1 MINFLKYRK
10 IYFIFSGILILGS
23 LISLAVFG
31 LKPGIDFTGGSIL
44 ELEFKDARPSNQE
57 IRESLANLPLGEVI
71 LQPAGEKGA
80 LLRMKDIS
88 EDVHQGLLRKL
99 NEKWE
104 IEQKQFEL
112 IGSTIGQELKQK
124 TKIVIILA
132 ILSMFSYIAIAFSG
146 VPRPIR
152 SWQAGAITIFILF
165 HDVLIPL
172 AAFSLLGRSYGV
184 QITIPVT
191 VAFLTVV
198 GYAINNVVVVFDRVR
213 ENLFKIS
220 HGGFVETFEEAIN
233 SAVNQTLSRQINTSL
248 TTLFPLIFIFFLG
261 GETLKYFALALILGI
276 VTGFYSS
283 IFLAA
288 PILVSLLK
296 RRSHVSN

>member
-1 MINFLKYRK
+1 
-10 IYFIFSGILILGS
+10 
-23 LISLAVFG
+23 
-31 LKPGIDFTGGSIL
+31 
-44 ELEFKDARPSNQE
+44 LEFKDARPSNQE
-57 IRESLANLPLGEVI
+57 IRERLANLPLGEVI
-71 LQPAGEKGA
+71 LQPAGEKGL

-88 EDVHQGLLRKL
+88 EDVHQELLSRL
-99 NEKWE
+99 NEKWGL
-104 IEQKQFEL
+104 EQKQFEL

-172 AAFSLLGRSYGV
+172 AVFSLLGKFYGI

-191 VAFLTVV
+191 VALLTVV

-213 ENLFKIS
+213 ENLFKVS
-220 HGGFVETFEEAIN
+220 RRGFVETFEEALN

-248 TTLFPLIFIFFLG
+248 TTLFPLIFMFFLG
-261 GETLKYFALALILGI
+261 GETIKYFALALILGI

-283 IFLAA
+283 IFLAT
-288 PILVSLLK
+288 PILISLLK
-296 RRSHVSN
+296 WRKP

>member
-1 MINFLKYRK
+1 MIPFLKYRK
-10 IYFIFSGILILGS
+10 IYFVFSGILILGS
-23 LISLAVFG
+23 LVSLIIFG

-57 IRESLANLPLGEVI
+57 IRERLANLPLGEVI
-71 LQPAGEKGA
+71 LQPAGEKGL

-88 EDVHQGLLRKL
+88 EDVHQELLSRL
-99 NEKWE
+99 NEKWGL
-104 IEQKQFEL
+104 EQKQFEL

-172 AAFSLLGRSYGV
+172 AVFSLLGKFYGI

-191 VAFLTVV
+191 VALLTVV

-213 ENLFKIS
+213 ENLFKVS
-220 HGGFVETFEEAIN
+220 RRGFVETFEEALN

-248 TTLFPLIFIFFLG
+248 TTLFPLIFMFFLG
-261 GETLKYFALALILGI
+261 GETIKYFALALILGI

-283 IFLAA
+283 IFLAT
-288 PILVSLLK
+288 PILISLLK
-296 RRSHVSN
+296 WRKP

>member
-1 MINFLKYRK
+1 M
-10 IYFIFSGILILGS
+10 GS
-23 LISLAVFG
+23 LASLVIFG

-57 IRESLANLPLGEVI
+57 IREGLANLDLGEVI
-71 LQPAGEKGA
+71 LQPVGEKGL
-80 LLRMKDIS
+80 LLRMKDVS
-88 EDVHQGLLRKL
+88 EDVHQGLLHKL

-104 IEQKQFEL
+104 LEQKQFEL

-152 SWQAGAITIFILF
+152 SWQCGAITIFILF
-165 HDVLIPL
+165 HDILIPL
-172 AAFSLLGRSYGV
+172 AAFSFLGKFYGV

-191 VAFLTVV
+191 VALLTVV

-213 ENLFKIS
+213 ENLFKVS
-220 HGGFVETFEEAIN
+220 HRGFVETFEEVIN
-233 SAVNQTLSRQINTSL
+233 SAINQTLSRQINTSL
-248 TTLFPLIFIFFLG
+248 TTLFPLIFMFFLG

-276 VTGFYSS
+276 VTGLYSS
-283 IFLAA
+283 IFLAT

-296 RRSHVSN
+296 RRWHY